1 MLYDIPGRTGTP
13 IETKTLIELAD
24 HARIVAVKDAKGL
37 KMVPYKML
45 DLMKEPKVRPD
56 EPYRILRSLEYD
68 AVEIDP
74 REMFL

>member
-1 MLYDIPGRTGTP
+1 MYALQQAVRS
-13 IETKTLIELAD
+13 ETAYRPHVLLVEDELTI
-24 HARIVAVKDAKGL
+24 ARGL

-74 REMFL
+74 RELFL